1 MQHEELCRI
10 EGTSL
15 KFLEIPLSTIY
26 EIIMGTANI
35 TCKLTNL
42 GKFKCYT
49 KSGSKIV
56 YEDDGL
62 NKLQSFIIFPNKT
75 TLSTGECEYTIGL
88 TGQLEYQHPWVDWT
102 YTVPSNAIKGTTYS
116 YTMTGSAFG
125 LSNYKGAIV
134 FGVPS
139 KTWSWDLPNY
149 YIKIF
154 PEIKTYLSGDTPHR
168 DFYLAVTYM
177 LPSSTSII
185 VKGTLSYKIII
196 PETGMETTDQYV
208 LNKTCTSINFNNI
221 LVSSSS
227 GRNLREYKT
236 ISWSNTSTSTNS
248 IGVNAE
254 FSI

>member
-1 MQHEELCRI
+1 M
-10 EGTSL
+10 
-15 KFLEIPLSTIY
+15 EIPLSTIY

-139 KTWSWDLPNY
+139 KTWSWDIETN
-149 YIKIF
+149 
-154 PEIKTYLSGDTPHR
+154 KTTIHAFVSKSISSVGITITLKLTGDYSKLGSDTPVISV
-168 DFYLAVTYM
+168 YLNRGTSLIEDIKFTVNKSNSTYNKFIEI
-177 LPSSTSII
+177 LEQIQATYSVRIHNINPSSGAEWEII
-185 VKGTLSYKIII
+185 
-196 PETGMETTDQYV
+196 
-208 LNKTCTSINFNNI
+208 
-221 LVSSSS
+221 
-227 GRNLREYKT
+227 
-236 ISWSNTSTSTNS
+236 SN
-248 IGVNAE
+248 
-254 FSI
+254 